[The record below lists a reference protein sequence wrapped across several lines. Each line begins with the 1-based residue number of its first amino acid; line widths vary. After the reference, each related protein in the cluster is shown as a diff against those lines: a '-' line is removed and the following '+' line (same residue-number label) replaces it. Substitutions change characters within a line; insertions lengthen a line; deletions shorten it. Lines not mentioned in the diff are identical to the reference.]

1 MLRLATSGFHT
12 NAGATRSVTGMNGDP
27 PVVKLTTTSDRALI
41 SRKNGAKA
49 SGDWSGRPSA
59 GLRACKCTM
68 AAPACAAPTAASAI
82 SLAVTGRLGDIDGV
96 WIEPVTAHVMMILL
110 AFAISH
116 PRKPWSTGADLADQI
131 ERECAFTSPV
141 ELIHDSIIL
150 QHSILN
156 VTKQR
161 ISRDAKT
168 SGCNQ
173 WPHAC
178 HGEFTRRFQ
187 DAQH

>member
-1 MLRLATSGFHT
+1 M
-12 NAGATRSVTGMNGDP
+12 GAR
-27 PVVKLTTTSDRALI
+27 
-41 SRKNGAKA
+41 
-49 SGDWSGRPSA
+49 
-59 GLRACKCTM
+59 
-68 AAPACAAPTAASAI
+68 ACAAPTAASAI

-110 AFAISH
+110 AFATSH

-161 ISRDAKT
+161 INRDAKT

-173 WPHAC
+173 SATSLSRIVHPRTPDHTPLPQT
-178 HGEFTRRFQ
+178 H
-187 DAQH
+187 

>member
-12 NAGATRSVTGMNGDP
+12 DAGATRSVTGMKGDP

-110 AFAISH
+110 AVAISH
-116 PRKPWSTGADLADQI
+116 PRKPLVDRCGSCGPDRA
-131 ERECAFTSPV
+131 RV
-141 ELIHDSIIL
+141 
-150 QHSILN
+150 
-156 VTKQR
+156 
-161 ISRDAKT
+161 
-168 SGCNQ
+168 
-173 WPHAC
+173 
-178 HGEFTRRFQ
+178 RF
-187 DAQH
+187 

>member
-1 MLRLATSGFHT
+1 MQMHDGGARLR
-12 NAGATRSVTGMNGDP
+12 GADSCFG
-27 PVVKLTTTSDRALI
+27 S
-41 SRKNGAKA
+41 
-49 SGDWSGRPSA
+49 
-59 GLRACKCTM
+59 
-68 AAPACAAPTAASAI
+68 I

-116 PRKPWSTGADLADQI
+116 PRKPWSTVADLADQI

-161 ISRDAKT
+161 INRDAKT

-173 WPHAC
+173 SATCLSRRVHAGIPGRTALTKSDRTKA
-178 HGEFTRRFQ
+178 HADSGLSMI
-187 DAQH
+187 